1 MAMANVELGEVVS
14 AQFWE
19 VIHRA
24 SGQPNEL
31 ERILW
36 EMDEAEIARFHE
48 EFVRITS
55 VLQGEPFDRMMG
67 GDVSEDGLMDIA
79 YWVVAQGR
87 EFYEDILRHPE
98 RIPREVRD
106 GDPVLRMGGV
116 AGDVMEEKFGKELD
130 FY

>member
-1 MAMANVELGEVVS
+1 MADVVLGEEVS
-14 AQFWE
+14 ELFWE
-19 VIHRA
+19 IIHRA
-24 SGQPNEL
+24 NGQASGL

-67 GDVSEDGLMDIA
+67 EDVSEAGLRDIA

-87 EFYEDILRHPE
+87 DFFEEILRHPE
-98 RIPREVRD
+98 TIPREVNET
-106 GDPVLRMGGV
+106 DPSIMHHVTSEV
-116 AGDVMEEKFGKELD
+116 FWEKFGKMFD
-130 FY
+130 FF